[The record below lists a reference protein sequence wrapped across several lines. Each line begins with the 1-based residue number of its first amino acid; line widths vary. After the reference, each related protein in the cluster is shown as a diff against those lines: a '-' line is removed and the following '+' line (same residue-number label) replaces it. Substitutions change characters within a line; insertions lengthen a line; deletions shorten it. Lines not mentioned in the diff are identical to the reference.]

1 MAENQIYYCYM
12 KTQMYL
18 VDEETLQK
26 FAEKIVSETC
36 MRLQVIVGS
45 QDGEQYISRKTA
57 SQMLDVDES
66 TIWRLVKKGK
76 IKSYQI
82 GGNTRYKRSDI
93 ENIIEEQS

>member
-1 MAENQIYYCYM
+1 M

-26 FAEKIVSETC
+26 FAEKVVNETC
-36 MRLQVIVGS
+36 MRLQAIMGS
-45 QDGEQYISRKTA
+45 QDGDCYISRKTA

-66 TIWRLVKKGK
+66 TIWRLVKKGR

-82 GGNTRYKRSDI
+82 GGNTRYKRSEI
-93 ENIIEEQS
+93 EKIVEELS

>member
-1 MAENQIYYCYM
+1 MAKTSKNYCYM

-26 FAEKIVSETC
+26 FAEKIVADTC
-36 MRLQVIVGS
+36 MRMQVLLGT

-82 GGNTRYKRSDI
+82 GGNTRYKRSEI
-93 ENIIEEQS
+93 EKIVEELS